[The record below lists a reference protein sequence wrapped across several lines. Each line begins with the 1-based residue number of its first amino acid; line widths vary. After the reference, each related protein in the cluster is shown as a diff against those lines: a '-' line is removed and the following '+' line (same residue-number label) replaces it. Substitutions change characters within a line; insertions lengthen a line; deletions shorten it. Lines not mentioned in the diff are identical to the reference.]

1 MSMPRIFYLLNFV
14 FNHETFFSCKVFKS
28 LEAGA
33 WLKEE
38 DFEMDKEMPVVK
50 VNMHSFHKGF
60 RDAKSPD
67 FFCCFLFKET
77 G

>member
-1 MSMPRIFYLLNFV
+1 M
-14 FNHETFFSCKVFKS
+14 FKS

-50 VNMHSFHKGF
+50 VNMHSFHEGF
-60 RDAKSPD
+60 RDAKSLTFSVV
-67 FFCCFLFKET
+67 FFLRRRVKRTILSVFN
-77 G
+77 